1 MRFLASLR
9 VVSMYIYFG
18 AAIVNGLAADLS
30 PATRRHEIKDPPAKK
45 QKNGFPTT
53 ETALNLH
60 FVTHDTASVRF
71 VKAEHQKIAVW
82 MQSDI
87 CIGCKL
93 LSVAHLKKDSDNPVA
108 LVDTQWALR
117 ISVTDLDADYPKRNN
132 TFCELYYHFKQDGGY
147 NLTVPATISFNGTDV
162 TRCSTDLVRNPT
174 FADTAILIV
183 YGTVFLGVVCA
194 AVWVYCI
201 KKHFIATSLPVS
213 NGNIYNFST
222 DQRPGDEA
230 PLTTPINK
238 PNKMSQRQKSV
249 DTFRG
254 LAIAQL
260 VCGVAGDGKY
270 PFLAHSV
277 WYGMTV
283 ADTFFPWFVFIMGTS
298 IHLAINILLSKGQ
311 SFRTIF
317 KKVVIRSII
326 LFILGVFI
334 QSKNNLL
341 TLRIPGVL
349 QRFGI
354 TYFIVASCY
363 LFSRWL
369 LARRKTERTNTCFL
383 MFRDIVDYI
392 ELPVAALCITIH
404 VLITFLLPVP
414 GCPRGYQGPG
424 GPLVGINGELTNCT
438 GGAAGYIDRA
448 FFTPAHLIKTGK
460 IVTVYHTKI
469 LHDPEGILGTF
480 TSVALCIFGLQA
492 GKILHHFHTASGRL
506 LRLVLWGV
514 LLITCSAVLSKC
526 TMADGWIPIN
536 KNLWSVSY
544 ICLTSG
550 TAFLV
555 QALFHVLIDVTRFW
569 NGAPLIYAGMNSLML
584 YVGSEIMSRYL
595 PFTWQPIVGNH
606 AEYCAIA
613 YWSMTLWLIIAYV
626 AYRKKFFLKI

>member
-1 MRFLASLR
+1 MTEAC
-9 VVSMYIYFG
+9 V
-18 AAIVNGLAADLS
+18 AADLG
-30 PATRRHEIKDPPAKK
+30 PVTRRHEIKNPPAKK
-45 QKNGFPTT
+45 QKDGFPTT

-71 VKAEHQKIAVW
+71 IKAEHRKIAVW
-82 MQSDI
+82 MQTDV

-93 LSVAHLKKDSDNPVA
+93 LSVAHLKRDSDNPVA

-117 ISVTDLDADYPKRNN
+117 ISVTNLDADYPKRNN
-132 TFCELYYHFKQDGGY
+132 TFCELYYHFEQDGGY
-147 NLTVPATISFNGTDV
+147 NLTVPSTISFNGTDV
-162 TRCSTDLVRNPT
+162 TRCSTSLVWNPT
-174 FADTAILIV
+174 YADT
-183 YGTVFLGVVCA
+183 GR
-194 AVWVYCI
+194 
-201 KKHFIATSLPVS
+201 
-213 NGNIYNFST
+213 T
-222 DQRPGDEA
+222 DQHSGDEA
-230 PLTTPINK
+230 HLTTPINK

-260 VCGVAGDGKY
+260 VMGVAGNGKY
-270 PFLAHSV
+270 AFLTHSV

-311 SFRTIF
+311 SFRAIF

-326 LFILGVFI
+326 LFVMGVFI
-334 QSKNNLL
+334 QSKNDLL

-369 LARRKTERTNTCFL
+369 QVRRKTDRTNTFFL

-469 LHDPEGILGTF
+469 LHDPEGILGTL
-480 TSVALCIFGLQA
+480 TSVAVCIFGLQA

-506 LRLVLWGV
+506 LRLVVWGM
-514 LLITCSAVLSKC
+514 LLIICSAVLSKC
-526 TMADGWIPIN
+526 TMADGWIPVN

-544 ICLTSG
+544 ICLASG

-555 QALFHVLIDVTRFW
+555 QAIFHFLIDVTRFW

-584 YVGSEIMSRYL
+584 YIGSKIMSRYL

-613 YWSMTLWLIIAYV
+613 SWSLTLWLIIGYIAFK
-626 AYRKKFFLKI
+626 KKFFLKI